1 MTHTVPPDQ
10 PIDLLTGWPNPA
22 LLPALNLRHS
32 ATTVL
37 SNPSLANPALLYGPD
52 EGYEPLRTH
61 IAAWLSDFYQQ
72 REPISTQRI
81 CITGGASQNLAC
93 VLQTSTDPVYTRNV
107 WMVVPTY
114 HLAARIMDDAGFAGR
129 LRGIPEDDEG
139 VDIAVLENGLRAAEK
154 IALRDGNTEPAPCH
168 ATVPSFIESRADLAP
183 LSLQKMKPPRP
194 WRKIYKH
201 IIYAVPTF
209 ANPSGKI
216 MSLHRRE
223 ALVRL
228 ARQYDALIVTDDVYD
243 FLWWSATP
251 GEEFYGNRACSPR
264 LIDVDRYLDG
274 GPLDEWGHTISNG
287 SFSKLIGPGARTGWA
302 EASERVAYGL
312 SQTGSS
318 RSGGA
323 PSHLTAAII
332 DQMFPTGVPNHIR
345 NVLQPKYAER
355 YHTLLSAVLEH
366 LVPLGV
372 TVPAPGPAAGG
383 YFMWIGLPAPLIA
396 ADVVQLAQSDEKLR
410 VSPGHVFQVPGDR
423 VIDEGFAD
431 HLRLCFA
438 WEEPPH
444 LTEGIRRLARVLNRM
459 TRTQV

>member
-1 MTHTVPPDQ
+1 MTLSVSPEQ

-22 LLPALNLRHS
+22 LLPASILGHS

-37 SNPSLANPALLYGPD
+37 SNRSIANPALLYGPD

-61 IAAWLSDFYQQ
+61 IAAWLSDFYQP
-72 REPISTQRI
+72 REPISSQRI

-93 VLQTSTDPVYTRNV
+93 VLQTFTDPVYTRNV
-107 WMVVPTY
+107 WMVAPTY
-114 HLAARIMDDAGFAGR
+114 HLAARILDDSGFAGR
-129 LRGIPEDDEG
+129 LRGVPEDDEG
-139 VDIAVLENGLRAAEK
+139 VDIAVLESGLRAAEEV
-154 IALRDGNTEPAPCH
+154 ALRDGNTEP
-168 ATVPSFIESRADLAP
+168 
-183 LSLQKMKPPRP
+183 KMKPPRP

-201 IIYAVPTF
+201 VIYAVPTF

-216 MSLHRRE
+216 MSLRRRE

-243 FLWWSATP
+243 FLLWSAKP
-251 GEEFYGNRACSPR
+251 GVEENLGNRAFVPR
-264 LIDVDRYLDG
+264 IIDVDRYLDG
-274 GPLDEWGHTISNG
+274 GPQDEWGHALSNG

-302 EASERVAYGL
+302 EASEKVAYGL

-323 PSHLTAAII
+323 PSHLCAAII
-332 DQMFPTGVPNHIR
+332 DQMFPTGIIQTHIR
-345 NVLQPKYAER
+345 DVLQPKYAER
-355 YHTLLSAVLEH
+355 YHTLLSAIQEH

-372 TVPAPGPAAGG
+372 TIPPSAAVAGG
-383 YFMWIGLPAPLIA
+383 YFVWIGLPAPLLA
-396 ADVVQLAQSDEKLR
+396 EDVVELAQREEKLR
-410 VSPGHVFQVPGDR
+410 VSPGHVFQVPGDQ

-438 WEEPPH
+438 WEEPRH
-444 LTEGIRRLARVLNRM
+444 LTEGMRRLARVLKRM
-459 TRTQV
+459 TT